1 MSAEV
6 EEEEATD
13 APERPIAEG
22 AWIGALDRVVP
33 CVVVL
38 K

>member
-1 MSAEV
+1 MAEDEAVGAPTSAVINSDDWKE
-6 EEEEATD
+6 
-13 APERPIAEG
+13 
-22 AWIGALDRVVP
+22 ALDRVVP